1 MCALKFC
8 RSPTFVKGIERSS
21 RNLKIDI
28 DNFTVASSQWRIYTQ
43 RERERE
49 RMNRHNNVAL
59 IITRD
64 RDRRT
69 IDTRYLLPAKM
80 MITVPSNYTRVQ
92 AGCEFRGKRQ
102 VIGLT
107 GRK

>member
-1 MCALKFC
+1 M
-8 RSPTFVKGIERSS
+8 E
-21 RNLKIDI
+21 NL
-28 DNFTVASSQWRIYTQ
+28 YTE